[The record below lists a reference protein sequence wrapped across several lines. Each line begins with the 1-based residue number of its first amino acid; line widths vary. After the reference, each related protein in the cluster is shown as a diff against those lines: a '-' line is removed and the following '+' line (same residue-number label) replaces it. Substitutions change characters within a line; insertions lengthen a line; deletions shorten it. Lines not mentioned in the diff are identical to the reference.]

1 MVVLSRS
8 GPPSRVS
15 NLPRCPDGLPY
26 RHQHRIAW
34 QGNASTGACKGAARA
49 FRYLLGAGRDQS
61 PSLDGTASRTRPMTV
76 TSWYGQRAAGLQV
89 LPVSSALCA
98 QARSES
104 PRAVRGQTGRRIRMS
119 NSETRG
125 SRFSHLRELPGRPF
139 ASSRCPVPAQANN
152 IVRGIRLRADL
163 AACKG

>member
-1 MVVLSRS
+1 
-8 GPPSRVS
+8 
-15 NLPRCPDGLPY
+15 
-26 RHQHRIAW
+26 
-34 QGNASTGACKGAARA
+34 
-49 FRYLLGAGRDQS
+49 
-61 PSLDGTASRTRPMTV
+61 
-76 TSWYGQRAAGLQV
+76 
-89 LPVSSALCA
+89 
-98 QARSES
+98 
-104 PRAVRGQTGRRIRMS
+104 MS